1 MKSLIKIFCSL
12 ICMYV
17 VMSKIYAISYYFINF
32 KIDIPVLIFDM
43 IILYACVFY
52 FFFLWRKKN
61 IKHKT
66 LWIILIIVSIFA
78 QLFIGLFNF
87 LTKNPIE
94 NQKKIFW
101 IIDVPNLLSIFIL
114 LALLISI
121 NGDKKQYNHKETL
134 RH

>member
-1 MKSLIKIFCSL
+1 MC
-12 ICMYV
+12 
-17 VMSKIYAISYYFINF
+17 
-32 KIDIPVLIFDM
+32 
-43 IILYACVFY
+43 IL
-52 FFFLWRKKN
+52 FLLFMEKKN

-66 LWIILIIVSIFA
+66 LWNILIIVSIFA

-101 IIDVPNLLSIFIL
+101 IIDVPNLLSIIIL

-121 NGDKKQYNHKETL
+121 TGDKKQYNHKETL